1 MSSKSGKIQSI
12 EFLRFLALLGVFL
25 VHYLNEYSNNNVK
38 IDIPI
43 VSGGVGVAF
52 FFAISAYLLVKTTK
66 KETGLLRSILKKI
79 VVLLPAYE
87 FLIVL
92 IFLAWIAALSLFK
105 TFDINSKS
113 LLMSMFLIP
122 YKTQGIPFCCPI
134 LPVGWTLE
142 IQMAVFIVYYIL
154 FYIFKSQKKTVYG
167 MSIVIGAVMCWNYIG
182 RGDNIITFAYGQFY
196 MVYFVIGFLVALYDD
211 KIRSLIHAKRFDNN
225 EKKTNLLFLCIC
237 VAVFITFSCIYKEN
251 IICAAIIA
259 FTFIAAVTLFEK
271 RTFPK
276 SILFMGKISY
286 SFYLI
291 HYLVVKFYLRV
302 VYFGTNSLLIILGLL
317 VCFMVTVGLSWI
329 YWNIFQKRIPSRLL
343 MFISGR

>member
-92 IFLAWIAALSLFK
+92 IFLAWIAAPSLFK

-113 LLMSMFLIP
+113 LLMSNVFNS
-122 YKTQGIPFCCPI
+122 
-134 LPVGWTLE
+134 
-142 IQMAVFIVYYIL
+142 IQN
-154 FYIFKSQKKTVYG
+154 TR
-167 MSIVIGAVMCWNYIG
+167 N
-182 RGDNIITFAYGQFY
+182 
-196 MVYFVIGFLVALYDD
+196 
-211 KIRSLIHAKRFDNN
+211 
-225 EKKTNLLFLCIC
+225 
-237 VAVFITFSCIYKEN
+237 
-251 IICAAIIA
+251 
-259 FTFIAAVTLFEK
+259 
-271 RTFPK
+271 
-276 SILFMGKISY
+276 SILLPYFTGRLDFRNSDG
-286 SFYLI
+286 SFYC
-291 HYLVVKFYLRV
+291 
-302 VYFGTNSLLIILGLL
+302 ILHIVLY
-317 VCFMVTVGLSWI
+317 I
-329 YWNIFQKRIPSRLL
+329 
-343 MFISGR
+343 

>member
-1 MSSKSGKIQSI
+1 
-12 EFLRFLALLGVFL
+12 
-25 VHYLNEYSNNNVK
+25 
-38 IDIPI
+38 
-43 VSGGVGVAF
+43 
-52 FFAISAYLLVKTTK
+52 
-66 KETGLLRSILKKI
+66 
-79 VVLLPAYE
+79 
-87 FLIVL
+87 
-92 IFLAWIAALSLFK
+92 
-105 TFDINSKS
+105 
-113 LLMSMFLIP
+113 
-122 YKTQGIPFCCPI
+122 
-134 LPVGWTLE
+134 
-142 IQMAVFIVYYIL
+142 
-154 FYIFKSQKKTVYG
+154 
-167 MSIVIGAVMCWNYIG
+167 
-182 RGDNIITFAYGQFY
+182 

>member
-92 IFLAWIAALSLFK
+92 IFLAWIAAPSLFK

-182 RGDNIITFAYGQFY
+182 
-196 MVYFVIGFLVALYDD
+196 
-211 KIRSLIHAKRFDNN
+211 
-225 EKKTNLLFLCIC
+225 
-237 VAVFITFSCIYKEN
+237 
-251 IICAAIIA
+251 
-259 FTFIAAVTLFEK
+259 
-271 RTFPK
+271 
-276 SILFMGKISY
+276 
-286 SFYLI
+286 
-291 HYLVVKFYLRV
+291 
-302 VYFGTNSLLIILGLL
+302 
-317 VCFMVTVGLSWI
+317 
-329 YWNIFQKRIPSRLL
+329 
-343 MFISGR
+343 

>member
-92 IFLAWIAALSLFK
+92 IFLAWIAAPSLFK

-167 MSIVIGAVMCWNYIG
+167 MSIVIGAVMCWIYIG

-196 MVYFVIGFLVALYDD
+196 MVYFVIGFLV
-211 KIRSLIHAKRFDNN
+211 DNN